1 MARQRHH
8 RGGVEFGNLFGN
20 LVRHWHPLSPSTRR
34 TPAKFTAA
42 IVAAAGLPLSGCGGP
57 FSTLDPAGASAH
69 AIAELWW
76 VMLIGAVVLFAL
88 VMGLLLWTFVKRPGS
103 AGASPKF
110 WLVGGGLVLP
120 AVVLT
125 PLLIYALFTGER
137 LLAHPRADDVLR
149 IDAVAKQWQWTFTY
163 ADAGDGRRVSVN
175 ALHIPA
181 GRPVDIRVT
190 SMDVIHGF
198 WVPRLGGKID
208 AIPGHTNVIRI
219 SAAQP
224 GTFRGVS
231 AEFSGTGYTDM
242 EFSVVAHP
250 NETYRDA
257 LRSATTEMP

>member
-1 MARQRHH
+1 M
-8 RGGVEFGNLFGN
+8 
-20 LVRHWHPLSPSTRR
+20 
-34 TPAKFTAA
+34 
-42 IVAAAGLPLSGCGGP
+42 SGCSGP

-76 VMLIGAVVLFAL
+76 VMLIGAAVLFAL
-88 VMGLLLWTFVKRPGS
+88 VMGLLLWTFLKRPGG
-103 AGASPKF
+103 AAASPKL

-137 LLAHPRADDVLR
+137 LLAHPGADNVLR
-149 IDAVAKQWQWTFTY
+149 IDAVAKQWQWTFNY
-163 ADAGDGRRVSVN
+163 PDAADGQRVSVN

-190 SMDVIHGF
+190 SSDVIHSF

-219 SAAQP
+219 SASQP

-250 NETYRDA
+250 LETYREQ
-257 LRSATTEMP
+257 LRRATTDMP